1 MYTYSIYKTII
12 DDSCR
17 IQNLYFRHLSKK
29 LLVSNKHR
37 LNVQFT
43 YSIFL
48 AVSITVLVTWFCV
61 LLLVSGDIHP
71 NPGPLSSLSIV
82 MIALHQETVL
92 FLVLRLS
99 LPIYHLFIITYRV
112 FFNKLDVLFA
122 ELSDFD
128 ILAFSETWLHS
139 AISTADLQLQSY
151 HSPERKDRVSDN
163 HGDVIIYVKDTL
175 FYRRRNDLEP
185 LGIECLG

>member
-1 MYTYSIYKTII
+1 MVLRSALGVGRYPSKSRPAIIYF
-12 DDSCR
+12 DSYDR
-17 IQNLYFRHLSKK
+17 SSSGNG
-29 LLVSNKHR
+29 SN
-37 LNVQFT
+37 FGT
-43 YSIFL
+43 
-48 AVSITVLVTWFCV
+48 
-61 LLLVSGDIHP
+61 
-71 NPGPLSSLSIV
+71 SSLSS
-82 MIALHQETVL
+82 H
-92 FLVLRLS
+92 LS
-99 LPIYHLFIITYRV
+99 FVHYNVQNI
-112 FFNKLDVLFA
+112 FNKLDVLFA